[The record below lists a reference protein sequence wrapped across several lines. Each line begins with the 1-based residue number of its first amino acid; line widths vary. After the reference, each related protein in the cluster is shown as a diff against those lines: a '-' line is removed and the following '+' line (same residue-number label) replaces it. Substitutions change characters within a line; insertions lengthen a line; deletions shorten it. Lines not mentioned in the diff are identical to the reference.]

1 MTKKEKTK
9 TNSSKT
15 IEFLIAMMK
24 WWWYHFHST
33 KWHGKKVKLN
43 WPIKMNK
50 SVCSGTVF
58 KWEFHCC
65 VCSLHTNSVSST
77 RNVLSLLLFVIQ
89 LNTDSPALV
98 NAQPITLNE
107 KKYFV
112 IIYFLTSKTM
122 RRRRHCHCHRHTNDE
137 QLRNLSVQRTSTWY
151 GNTALC
157 HLFYSISFISS
168 VASAVRLWFYS

>member
-24 WWWYHFHST
+24 WWWYHFNST

-112 IIYFLTSKTM
+112 IIYFLTLKTM
-122 RRRRHCHCHRHTNDE
+122 RRRRRRQCHCHRHTNDE
-137 QLRNLSVQRTSTWY
+137 QLRNLSVHQLDTVTQHL
-151 GNTALC
+151 A
-157 HLFYSISFISS
+157 HLFHSISFISS